1 MFQQYS
7 KFVIVVFCFLLFWGT
22 SLSAVEVENL
32 YQVKV
37 GIEDQSSQKRWGAFV
52 QGFKEIVVRRSGSED
67 VLSSPEVQKA
77 YSKVS
82 AYVQRFEY
90 EPINDAEAE
99 FPLNLDLRFEPRLID
114 QLIQEAG
121 MPIWGSNR
129 PLTML
134 WLAVEE
140 NFNREVIRESEEFK
154 PLLESINEQA
164 KRRGIPIIFP
174 LMDLE
179 DQLTVTKSDVWGMFT
194 TPIQEAS
201 VRYASDSIIA
211 GKISQLGENWNARL
225 VYINQG
231 EESRIEFNESSIE
244 GVYST
249 LINQLAEVLCE
260 KYCVVEQLQTDQLVM
275 QVSNVKSFAEV
286 KALQNYL
293 DSLSSIRKIEVNRVA
308 NTHIRFNV
316 SLLGELAS
324 LEEDIRLGQKMI
336 EEDLPNVDPFAI
348 VDNRANENLL
358 ENNASQLTDVETV
371 ELDLKNGSGVLATTD
386 SSVSKS
392 VNSENL
398 NTDGVITEQ
407 TKPSIIYYRWQG

>member
-1 MFQQYS
+1 MFQRYS
-7 KFVIVVFCFLLFWGT
+7 KLLTSFCFFLFLWGN

-37 GIEDQSSQKRWGAFV
+37 GIEDQSSQKRKGAFI
-52 QGFKEIVVRRSGSED
+52 QGFKEIVVRRSGSEN

-90 EPINDAEAE
+90 EPINEPESE
-99 FPLNLDLRFEPRLID
+99 FPLNLDLHFEPRLID

-140 NFNREVIRESEEFK
+140 NFNREVIKESEEYQT
-154 PLLESINEQA
+154 LLASINDQA

-194 TPIQEAS
+194 TPIKEAS
-201 VRYASDSIIA
+201 LRYASDSIIA
-211 GKISQLGENWNARL
+211 GRISQLGESWNARL

-231 EESRIEFNESSIE
+231 EESRIEFNESSVE
-244 GVYST
+244 GLYST

-316 SLLGELAS
+316 SLLGELNS

-336 EEDLPNVDPFAI
+336 EEEPPQINPFAI
-348 VDNRANENLL
+348 VKDSSEAIANEQNGAESL
-358 ENNASQLTDVETV
+358 QVETV
-371 ELDLKNGSGVLATTD
+371 EINLEDNAGVLNTT
-386 SSVSKS
+386 SSET
-392 VNSENL
+392 NSSTNSDEFSDNGNL
-398 NTDGVITEQ
+398 SEPS
-407 TKPSIIYYRWQG
+407 KPSVIYYRWQG